1 MDLQAKP
8 APSALTPNTLDN
20 LNLKPIPRYAPME
33 SPLLAPGGRRA
44 MPSPGLATLKE
55 AFDVTYA
62 VHRMEEEGNRRRA
75 YNGPGGAGRAGFLQ
89 GLNEE
94 DEDEDVETSRRKYGA
109 EVAKAI
115 EDKRREVQDPNR
127 KRTVQSAAE
136 QQAAAQN
143 YQGWGGANRREAEA
157 ALYDGR
163 AGPRDRGGN
172 KSNKKAGFELTL
184 DKATLLGRRKN
195 PLPEGAPSPMQIG

>member
-1 MDLQAKP
+1 
-8 APSALTPNTLDN
+8 
-20 LNLKPIPRYAPME
+20 
-33 SPLLAPGGRRA
+33 

-127 KRTVQSAAE
+127 KKTVQSAAE

-163 AGPRDRGGN
+163 AGPRDRGGS
-172 KSNKKAGFELTL
+172 KAKKQGFELTL